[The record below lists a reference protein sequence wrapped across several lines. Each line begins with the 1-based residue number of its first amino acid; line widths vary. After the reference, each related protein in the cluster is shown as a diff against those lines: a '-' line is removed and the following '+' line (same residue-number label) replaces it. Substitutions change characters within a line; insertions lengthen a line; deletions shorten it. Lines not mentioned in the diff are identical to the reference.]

1 MILETKSP
9 EETFSVG
16 RRMGEKAHPGQVFTL
31 MGDLGVGKTIFP
43 QKLGQRSGYRG
54 TCEQS
59 DFYHCTGI

>member
-31 MGDLGVGKTIFP
+31 MGDLGVGKTVFTKGLAKGP
-43 QKLGQRSGYRG
+43 
-54 TCEQS
+54 
-59 DFYHCTGI
+59 GI